1 MPRAPGN
8 RFLEFID
15 LIYDCA
21 ANPAAWGRFA
31 SELSKE
37 LGNAAVTLLISDGWE
52 TRDDRLFWVG
62 VERNRS
68 FFELRDRDPWAAAY
82 FSGQVGEVTVHR
94 EPSPNRVARN
104 AYYRGFML
112 PQGLGTGPLITIT
125 LAQEQDRLEGILSLI
140 ARADGPP
147 LRQRELELL
156 RSLAPHLVRARSL
169 CLAIDR
175 DRARDSGFS
184 DVLDQL
190 QIGVILLDE
199 TGHPVF
205 ANRSAVELLGVADA
219 SDTGQRLEQV
229 LTALTGTTGA
239 LRIGADDRGS
249 GVALIRS
256 PVDGAPLQLTAS
268 NIERG
273 SSRLENEVTS
283 ALFLA
288 DPRRAAGHPV
298 SVLRALYRLTPAEAQ
313 LALLLSTGL
322 VLEDAAKRL
331 RVTVGTA
338 RTRLRKIFE
347 KTNTHRQAELLRLLF
362 SGTVPLRGRGHRPSE

>member
-1 MPRAPGN
+1 MPRATGN
-8 RFLEFID
+8 RVLEFLD

-21 ANPAAWGRFA
+21 ANPAGWGRFA
-31 SELSKE
+31 CELSKE
-37 LGNAAVTLLISDGWE
+37 LGNAAVTLLISNGWE
-52 TRDDRLFWVG
+52 TRDDRLYWVG
-62 VERNRS
+62 VERNHA
-68 FFELRDRDPWAAAY
+68 FFELRDRDPWREAY
-82 FSGQVGEVTVHR
+82 HIGQVGEVTVHR
-94 EPSPNRVARN
+94 EPSPDRVAKN

-112 PQGLGTGPLITIT
+112 PQGLGTGPLVTIT
-125 LAQEQDRLEGILSLI
+125 LAQEQDRLEGILSVI
-140 ARADGPP
+140 ARANGPP
-147 LRQRELELL
+147 LRHRELELL
-156 RSLAPHLVRARSL
+156 RALAPHLVRARSL

-175 DRARDSGFS
+175 DRARESGFS

-190 QIGVILLDE
+190 QIGVILIDE

-205 ANRSAVELLGVADA
+205 ANRSAVELLGVADG

-229 LTALTGTTGA
+229 RSALTRTTGA

-249 GVALIRS
+249 GVAQIRS
-256 PVDGAPLQLTAS
+256 PVDGAPLQMTVS

-273 SSRLENEVTS
+273 SSRLQNEVS
-283 ALFLA
+283 NAVFLA

-322 VLEDAAKRL
+322 SLEDAAKRL

-338 RTRLRKIFE
+338 RTRLKRVFE
-347 KTNTHRQAELLRLLF
+347 KTNTHRQADLIRQLY
-362 SGTVPLRGRGHRPSE
+362 SGIVPLRGGGHRASE